1 MSDDHPLMD
10 DAAEAERDSGF
21 SDFVGVGASAGA
33 AASRGLDLG
42 GLSADGMLG
51 DGSTDFNTIMSILF
65 PDADAA
71 ERLRLFV
78 AGMVSGKGS
87 PMPSPAIALAVA
99 TASRLDR
106 IDVVT
111 ALSLVMAGIDP
122 TDKKF
127 SELVDMV
134 MKTSA
139 QKAETRGR

>member
-1 MSDDHPLMD
+1 MSDDHDLMQ
-10 DAAEAERDSGF
+10 ETPDSGLAG
-21 SDFVGVGASAGA
+21 FVAAAPSP

-42 GLSADGMLG
+42 GIGADGMLG
-51 DGSTDFNTIMSILF
+51 DGATDFNTIMTILF
-65 PDADAA
+65 PDATQA

-78 AGMVSGKGS
+78 AGMVSGKGVA
-87 PMPSPAIALAVA
+87 MPSPAIALAVA

-139 QKAETRGR
+139 QKAESKGR

>member
-1 MSDDHPLMD
+1 MNDDHDLLDQPT
-10 DAAEAERDSGF
+10 ESGLA
-21 SDFVGVGASAGA
+21 DFV
-33 AASRGLDLG
+33 AASPQSAARGLDLG
-42 GLSADGMLG
+42 GIGADGMIG
-51 DGSTDFNTIMSILF
+51 DGATDFNTLMTILF
-65 PDADAA
+65 PDSNRA
-71 ERLRLFV
+71 EQLRLFV
-78 AGMVSGKGS
+78 AGMVSGKGVA
-87 PMPSPAIALAVA
+87 MPSPAIALAVA

-139 QKAETRGR
+139 QKAETKGR

>member
-1 MSDDHPLMD
+1 MSDDLNLMD
-10 DAAEAERDSGF
+10 DAPDSGLA
-21 SDFVGVGASAGA
+21 DFVGATPA
-33 AASRGLDLG
+33 AASSRGLDLG
-42 GLSADGMLG
+42 GIGADGMLG
-51 DGSTDFNTIMSILF
+51 DGSTDFNTIMTILF
-65 PDADAA
+65 PDATQA

-78 AGMVSGKGS
+78 AGMVSGKGVA
-87 PMPSPAIALAVA
+87 MPAPAIALAVA

-139 QKAETRGR
+139 QKAENKGR

>member
-1 MSDDHPLMD
+1 MNDDHDLMD
-10 DAAEAERDSGF
+10 QPAESGLADFIATGPQSAA
-21 SDFVGVGASAGA
+21 
-33 AASRGLDLG
+33 RGLDLG
-42 GLSADGMLG
+42 GIGADGMIG
-51 DGSTDFNTIMSILF
+51 DGATDFNTLMTILF
-65 PDADAA
+65 PDASRA
-71 ERLRLFV
+71 EQLRLFV
-78 AGMVSGKGS
+78 AGMVSGKGVA
-87 PMPSPAIALAVA
+87 MPSPAIALAVA

-139 QKAETRGR
+139 QKAETKGR

>member
-1 MSDDHPLMD
+1 MSDDRNLLD
-10 DAAEAERDSGF
+10 DAPDSGLA
-21 SDFVGVGASAGA
+21 DFVSAAPA
-33 AASRGLDLG
+33 APSSRGLDLG
-42 GLSADGMLG
+42 GIGADGMLG
-51 DGSTDFNTIMSILF
+51 DGATDFNTIMTILF
-65 PDADAA
+65 PDATQA

-78 AGMVSGKGS
+78 AGMVSGKGV

-127 SELVDMV
+127 SELVEMV

-139 QKAETRGR
+139 QKAENKGR

>member
-1 MSDDHPLMD
+1 MSDDHDFMD
-10 DAAEAERDSGF
+10 NPPESGLSGF
-21 SDFVGVGASAGA
+21 MAASPQP
-33 AASRGLDLG
+33 ASRGLDLG
-42 GLSADGMLG
+42 GISADGMMG
-51 DGSTDFNTIMSILF
+51 DGSTDFNTIMTILF
-65 PDADAA
+65 PDANQA

-78 AGMVSGKGS
+78 AGMVSGKGVA
-87 PMPSPAIALAVA
+87 MPSPAIALAVA
-99 TASRLDR
+99 TASRLDK

-139 QKAETRGR
+139 QKAESRGR